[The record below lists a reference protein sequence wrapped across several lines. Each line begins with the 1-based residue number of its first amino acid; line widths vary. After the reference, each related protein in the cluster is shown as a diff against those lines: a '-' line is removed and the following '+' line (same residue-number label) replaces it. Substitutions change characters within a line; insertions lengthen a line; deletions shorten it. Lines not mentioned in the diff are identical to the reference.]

1 MKKLIVKTLLPLWY
15 KLCCMKR
22 VKNKVLFVEIRGN
35 KISSNYST
43 IIAYLKNVFI
53 AKGKKIDIQTH
64 FLKLGSCTKFS
75 YFLNCFKL
83 MPKIA
88 SARYVFIDDCSNVIA
103 SLKLRKKTKVIQTWH
118 ACGALKKFGLDTG
131 GKGYYGNEDVVC
143 LSTPNIIPCYQHAM
157 GLPADRFYPIGVPR
171 SDVFFQETYMENCKK
186 LREKLLQGRNKR
198 IILFAPTYRGNVE
211 AAKPAVGLN
220 MDLMYKHLGQEYI
233 VLTKFHDAIKKDK
246 NKVHYRYKD
255 FVYDISGNWS
265 IEEAM
270 GVCDILITDYSS
282 LIFEYSILNKPAI
295 FYACDLDEYIE
306 ERDFYIDYQKEMPGE
321 ICTSTME
328 VIKEIKNGYYDAE
341 RMRQFRKK
349 YMTSCDGHATKRLVD
364 MLFGE

>member
-1 MKKLIVKTLLPLWY
+1 MYDRLPGYIIRDDEKDEEVL
-15 KLCCMKR
+15 
-22 VKNKVLFVEIRGN
+22 KNKLSCAIRDAAYGDDSTMSRRRKKYREVYMSECDGNVIRGN

-171 SDVFFQETYMENCKK
+171 SDVFFQETYMAVSYTH
-186 LREKLLQGRNKR
+186 LTL
-198 IILFAPTYRGNVE
+198 PTK
-211 AAKPAVGLN
+211 A
-220 MDLMYKHLGQEYI
+220 
-233 VLTKFHDAIKKDK
+233 
-246 NKVHYRYKD
+246 
-255 FVYDISGNWS
+255 
-265 IEEAM
+265 
-270 GVCDILITDYSS
+270 
-282 LIFEYSILNKPAI
+282 
-295 FYACDLDEYIE
+295 
-306 ERDFYIDYQKEMPGE
+306 
-321 ICTSTME
+321 
-328 VIKEIKNGYYDAE
+328 
-341 RMRQFRKK
+341 
-349 YMTSCDGHATKRLVD
+349 
-364 MLFGE
+364 